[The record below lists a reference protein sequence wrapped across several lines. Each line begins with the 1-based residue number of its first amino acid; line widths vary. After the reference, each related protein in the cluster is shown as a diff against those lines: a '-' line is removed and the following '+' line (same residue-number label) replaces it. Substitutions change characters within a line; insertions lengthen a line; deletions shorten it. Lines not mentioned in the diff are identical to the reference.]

1 MVALIFAEIVSSS
14 LRDRRAALANS
25 FKHQAHFAGDR
36 TADGR
41 KKKIQQARKGGS
53 NSDSGT
59 AQAVQISYNGNS
71 PDLTFSMRA

>member
-41 KKKIQQARKGGS
+41 KKKIQQARKGGE
-53 NSDSGT
+53 
-59 AQAVQISYNGNS
+59 Q
-71 PDLTFSMRA
+71 F

>member
-41 KKKIQQARKGGS
+41 KKENSTSKKRRGAILIPEQRKRFKFH
-53 NSDSGT
+53 T
-59 AQAVQISYNGNS
+59 TEIV
-71 PDLTFSMRA
+71 LT